1 MPVEIV
7 LSSCISWYSRTG
19 LEVGMHINEAYLVQ
33 VEGWRG
39 AVRQQAP
46 RPAIAIYPAISVKIK
61 ILDQGTRCGVDQA
74 ARPAA

>member
-1 MPVEIV
+1 
-7 LSSCISWYSRTG
+7 
-19 LEVGMHINEAYLVQ
+19 MHINEAYLVQ

-61 ILDQGTRCGVDQA
+61 ILDQGTRCGVDQP